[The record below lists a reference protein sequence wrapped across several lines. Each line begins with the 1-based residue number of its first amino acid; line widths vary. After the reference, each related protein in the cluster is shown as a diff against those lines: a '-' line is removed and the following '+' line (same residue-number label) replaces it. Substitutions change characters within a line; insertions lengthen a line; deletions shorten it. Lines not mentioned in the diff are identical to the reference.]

1 MPPALHEPVLV
12 TAGAKSVLFV
22 RAYAGINKHGSVVME
37 VDTGPD
43 VVVIVALTVIP
54 TLCSEKAL
62 PCTGKAHF
70 GLGIVYER
78 LGRDIRRR
86 LRLHL
91 TARGHC
97 LEPLI
102 EQHPIHIR
110 RIIAET
116 MPCIYGKIRHQL
128 VTGCFSI
135 TVYPIGD
142 RPSGRS
148 PVGIIHLP
156 AVADV
161 SIDDIFSYTL
171 EKRLI
176 PEGYGPAGDAFKVLE
191 VVKQMAD
198 GLIPIC
204 GAFVA
209 TTIGGQRIQPQVH
222 RTDGFLHRFGK
233 RFPVVLQ
240 QHKAEEDVLV
250 APGVPVIEFLPRDG
264 HKAHPTEVVSLQIG
278 IQSLFFYGAFKP
290 KGKT

>member
-1 MPPALHEPVLV
+1 
-12 TAGAKSVLFV
+12 
-22 RAYAGINKHGSVVME
+22 ME
-37 VDTGPD
+37 VDTGTD

-54 TLCSEKAL
+54 TLCGEKAL

-78 LGRDIRRR
+78 LGRDIRRS

-148 PVGIIHLP
+148 PVGKIHLP

-161 SIDDIFSYTL
+161 SIDDS
-171 EKRLI
+171 
-176 PEGYGPAGDAFKVLE
+176 PAGDRRTCTNMWCLRRNNHRGAANSATGPPNEWISPPLWQAF
-191 VVKQMAD
+191 
-198 GLIPIC
+198 
-204 GAFVA
+204 
-209 TTIGGQRIQPQVH
+209 
-222 RTDGFLHRFGK
+222 
-233 RFPVVLQ
+233 
-240 QHKAEEDVLV
+240 
-250 APGVPVIEFLPRDG
+250 PG
-264 HKAHPTEVVSLQIG
+264 HPP
-278 IQSLFFYGAFKP
+278 AA
-290 KGKT
+290 